1 MFIRALT
8 NVENVFNLQTFKA
21 IFPDFAFKR
30 RLSMNN
36 NTRDEK
42 SNPADG
48 SAQADVTPGK
58 SRILLAEDDGAMRR
72 LLEVVLKRAG
82 YEVTSAE
89 DGLQAMQA
97 IGTQKFDLVVLD
109 AIMPNLSGLE
119 LCRIFR
125 ANSDWQK
132 TPLILM
138 SGMEPDSN
146 CEANIHLLKSADLQ
160 EELLAAVS
168 NLLASRG

>member
-1 MFIRALT
+1 
-8 NVENVFNLQTFKA
+8 
-21 IFPDFAFKR
+21 
-30 RLSMNN
+30 MNN
-36 NTRDEK
+36 TIRDEK
-42 SNPADG
+42 SNPAGDN
-48 SAQADVTPGK
+48 AQADVTAGK

-72 LLEVVLKRAG
+72 LLEVVLKRGG
-82 YEVTSAE
+82 YEVTSVE

-97 IGTQKFDLVVLD
+97 AGTQNFDLAVLD

-125 ANSDWQK
+125 ANRVWQK
-132 TPLILM
+132 MSLILM

-146 CEANIHLLKSADLQ
+146 CEADVHLLKSADLQ

-168 NLLASRG
+168 NLLGSSR

>member
-1 MFIRALT
+1 
-8 NVENVFNLQTFKA
+8 
-21 IFPDFAFKR
+21 
-30 RLSMNN
+30 MNN
-36 NTRDEK
+36 TIRDEK
-42 SNPADG
+42 SNPAK
-48 SAQADVTPGK
+48 SNAHTDVAERK
-58 SRILLAEDDGAMRR
+58 SRILLAEDDAAMRR

-82 YEVTSAE
+82 YEITSAE

-97 IGTQKFDLVVLD
+97 AGTQQFDLAVLD

-132 TPLILM
+132 MPLILM

-146 CEANIHLLKSADLQ
+146 CEADVHLLKSADLQ

-168 NLLASRG
+168 NLLTASR

>member
-1 MFIRALT
+1 MS
-8 NVENVFNLQTFKA
+8 NVV
-21 IFPDFAFKR
+21 
-30 RLSMNN
+30 
-36 NTRDEK
+36 RDEK
-42 SNPADG
+42 SNSAKINPQADG
-48 SAQADVTPGK
+48 IEGK
-58 SRILLAEDDGAMRR
+58 SRILLAEDDPAMRR

-97 IGTQKFDLVVLD
+97 AGTQTFHVAVID

-125 ANSDWQK
+125 ANHVWQK
-132 TPLILM
+132 MPLILM

-146 CEANIHLLKSADLQ
+146 CEADAHLLKSSNLQ

-168 NLLASRG
+168 TLLAAQR